1 MAAASKPSS
10 PASPDSFDERLARLE
25 AIVAELEHGEIALEP
40 AISRY
45 QEGVELLKGCKSLL
59 EGFQKR
65 VEELSADAEGG
76 VRPYAS
82 DPDAGPDAGH
92 ESGHPGGKRAPRGPR
107 EA

>member
-1 MAAASKPSS
+1 MASASKPAAV
-10 PASPDSFDERLARLE
+10 PPDSFDERLARLE

-45 QEGVELLKGCKSLL
+45 QEGVELLKGCRSLL

-76 VRPYAS
+76 TSPYTN

-92 ESGHPGGKRAPRGPR
+92 ESVRRTPRGPR
-107 EA
+107 GA